1 MNANSMNAASG
12 AEPTVASSW
21 RQETLTRR
29 VAGFFLRDRRAMV
42 GMILLVVMLF
52 AAFVGPRLVPYEPD
66 QPNVRNRFAAP
77 SWSHWMGTDRS
88 GRDLLS
94 RVLAGA
100 SVSFRV
106 AIGAAL
112 LALLIGA
119 PLGAVTSYIGGL
131 VDDVTQRC
139 MDAIIAFPARLL
151 AIVLVVLMG
160 PSVVSLWFA
169 IAFSSIPRY
178 ARIIRGSV
186 LDQKEREYVEAAHA
200 IGEGRLAILFLYILP
215 NVLPPLAVQVTLDFA
230 SAVTVEASLSFLGL
244 GLVPPTISWGGLLND
259 AQQWLE
265 EAPWLAIFPGA
276 ALALTVL
283 SFVLIGDAIR
293 DHLDPRTRR
302 RGGLR

>member
-1 MNANSMNAASG
+1 MNTTPADAASG
-12 AEPTVASSW
+12 AQGTASPW
-21 RQETLTRR
+21 RKETLTHR
-29 VAGFFLRDRRAMV
+29 VAAFFLRDRRAMV
-42 GMILLVVMLF
+42 GVILLALMLF
-52 AAFVGPRLVPYEPD
+52 AAFVGPRLLPYDPQQPD
-66 QPNVRNRFAAP
+66 LRNRFSGP

-88 GRDLLS
+88 GRDLLA
-94 RVLAGA
+94 RVVAGA
-100 SVSFRV
+100 SISFRV
-106 AIGAAL
+106 AVGAAL
-112 LALLIGA
+112 LALVIGA
-119 PLGAVTSYIGGL
+119 PLGAVTSYVGGL
-131 VDDVTQRC
+131 ADDVTQRV
-139 MDAIIAFPARLL
+139 MDAIIAFPARLM
-151 AIVLVVLMG
+151 AIVLVVLLG

-178 ARIIRGSV
+178 ARIVRGSV

-200 IGEGRLAILFLYILP
+200 VGEGRLAILFLYILP

-230 SAVTVEASLSFLGL
+230 SAVSVEASLSFLGL

-276 ALALTVL
+276 TLALTVL

-302 RGGLR
+302 RGAR

>member
-1 MNANSMNAASG
+1 MNTTPVDVAPGAQRTAS
-12 AEPTVASSW
+12 PW
-21 RQETLTRR
+21 RRETRIRR
-29 VAGFFLRDRRAMV
+29 VAAFFLRDRRAMV
-42 GMILLVVMLF
+42 GMILLALMLF
-52 AAFVGPRLVPYEPD
+52 AAFAGPRLIPYDPHQPD
-66 QPNVRNRFAAP
+66 LKNRFAGP

-88 GRDLLS
+88 GRDLMA
-94 RVLAGA
+94 RVAAGA
-100 SVSFRV
+100 SISFRV

-112 LALLIGA
+112 LALVIGA
-119 PLGAVTSYIGGL
+119 PLGAVTSYVGGIA
-131 VDDVTQRC
+131 DDVTQRF

-151 AIVLVVLMG
+151 AIVLIVLLG

-178 ARIIRGSV
+178 ARIVRGSV

-200 IGEGRLAILFLYILP
+200 VGEGRLAILFLYILP

-230 SAVTVEASLSFLGL
+230 SAVSVEASLSFLGL

-276 ALALTVL
+276 TLALTVL

-302 RGGLR
+302 RGVR